1 MQTARPVNASEF
13 VSRKRGMTIVERL
26 AVPESMSRRMEKMAA
41 FRISKQI
48 IRKIKLKHVKHDIPA
63 IRQKTLLRFPK
74 KWLAHAMTIP
84 LKAATVPVEENSH
97 PAGHIAVERSYT
109 EETSSENDRD
119 PPSQ

>member
-26 AVPESMSRRMEKMAA
+26 AVPESMSRRMEKTAK

-48 IRKIKLKHVKHDIPA
+48 IRKIKLKHVKHDTPA
-63 IRQKTLLRFPK
+63 IRQKTLLLFPK

-84 LKAATVPVEENSH
+84 LKAATVPVAENSH
-97 PAGHIAVERSYT
+97 PAGISFMAQKSCMNFFPIT
-109 EETSSENDRD
+109 IWSA
-119 PPSQ
+119 